1 MGRTPKAGH
10 EVVTVDA
17 TSDNG
22 KVVAG
27 ESARRDVVIAR
38 IRRLFAQ
45 SADVGQP
52 KHMQLR
58 KAILVSIRDDLLKPG
73 DQVPPE
79 QDLAGALQVSLGTVR
94 RALGQLALDGTISR
108 DHGRGTFVT
117 KAPRTISDTW
127 HFRFCADDGG
137 TFLPLYSHVLK
148 RDVVQGDGPW
158 STFLGADPEGY
169 MHFARCFNVGS
180 RFLCYSEFYLRASRF
195 RKMLDLPISD
205 LDSVN
210 LKRILSEQFG
220 TPTLYVSQ
228 RVRTQPLP
236 RRICDIISVKRGS
249 WGLFLEIVG
258 HSFQNV
264 PISYHAI
271 WIPATKHLLDLTLH
285 GIESPVTSTDE

>member
-1 MGRTPKAGH
+1 MGRGPKVGRQ
-10 EVVTVDA
+10 VVTADGTRDHSRIA
-17 TSDNG
+17 DD
-22 KVVAG
+22 VAG
-27 ESARRDVVIAR
+27 RDAVIGW

-52 KHMQLR
+52 KHLQLR
-58 KAILVSIRDDLLKPG
+58 KAILASIRDDILKRG

-79 QDLAGALQVSLGTVR
+79 QDLAAALRLSLGTVR

-117 KAPRTISDTW
+117 KAPRTISDAW
-127 HFRFCADDGG
+127 HFRFYADDGRS
-137 TFLPLYSHVLK
+137 FLPVYSHVLG
-148 RDVVQGDGPW
+148 RDVVDGEGPW

-169 MHFARCFNVGS
+169 VHFARCFNVDS
-180 RFLCYSEFYLRASRF
+180 RFLCYSEFYLRANRF
-195 RKMLDLPISD
+195 RKMLDLPLSD

-236 RRICDIISVKRGS
+236 RRICDIISVKRSS

-258 HSFQNV
+258 YSFQNV

-271 WIPATKHLLDLTLH
+271 WSPATKHLLDLTLH
-285 GIESPVTSTDE
+285 GIESPVASTEG